1 MYVSEIAK
9 VWSLPGRS
17 PGFLKWNIMRENKPV
32 QLEIFTPSTRSETG
46 KKGSPF
52 LEYLWGYEKT
62 ILILIGI
69 VAVGVLSFSLGVEKG
84 KRMARRDAVKDSYTS
99 SPVSVKPAQPT
110 VQPVRRIEI
119 QPAQAAI
126 NTAPRTVLAAR
137 AAPQA
142 RAAVAKPM
150 ILSGQIGSFTIQV
163 ASYKSKKS
171 ADTQAQLFK
180 KKGITA
186 MVLPKGEYLV
196 LCVGRFPSQDEARAA
211 LKELQKQ
218 YKGCYIRRL

>member
-1 MYVSEIAK
+1 
-9 VWSLPGRS
+9 
-17 PGFLKWNIMRENKPV
+17 MRENKPV
-32 QLEIFTPSTRSETG
+32 QLEIFTPSTSSET
-46 KKGSPF
+46 KKRGSPF

-69 VAVGVLSFSLGVEKG
+69 LAVGVLSFSLGVEKG
-84 KRMARRDAVKDSYTS
+84 KRIARRDAIKDSYTG
-99 SPVSVKPAQPT
+99 SPVSVKPAQPA

-119 QPAQAAI
+119 QPAQAAV

-137 AAPQA
+137 AVPQA
-142 RAAVAKPM
+142 RAAVATKPLK
-150 ILSGQIGSFTIQV
+150 LSGQTGSFTIQV

-171 ADTQAQLFK
+171 ADTQAQVFK

-186 MVLPKGEYLV
+186 MVLTKGEYLV